1 MNETGSPMPP
11 RGEPACGFDNE
22 YCKLSMEFI
31 IGMGFLILMAF
42 ILAWFAVRFVH
53 IYSYIHIKP
62 LLSIFM
68 KGNEVTLTGQNQPFK
83 C

>member
-1 MNETGSPMPP
+1 MLNETGSPMPP

-53 IYSYIHIKP
+53 TYIFKSKI
-62 LLSIFM
+62 LSQKSP
-68 KGNEVTLTGQNQPFK
+68 KGL
-83 C
+83 

>member
-42 ILAWFAVRFVH
+42 ILAWFAVRYVSKHTF
-53 IYSYIHIKP
+53 KP
-62 LLSIFM
+62 
-68 KGNEVTLTGQNQPFK
+68 KTLMSP
-83 C
+83 